1 MPAKTITPADAGVV
15 EGGEDETPSYVVST
29 RNEISKE
36 RAAKRATMSKEE
48 RKRSAKCVRA
58 LSRPHD
64 AAYTNELKAVKEEP
78 TPKRAEYLMEF
89 AEDMEE

>member
-1 MPAKTITPADAGVV
+1 M
-15 EGGEDETPSYVVST
+15 VST
-29 RNEISKE
+29 HNEISKE

-48 RKRSAKCVRA
+48 RKRSEKCVRA

-64 AAYTNELKAVKEEP
+64 AAYMNELKAVKEEP

>member
-1 MPAKTITPADAGVV
+1 M
-15 EGGEDETPSYVVST
+15 VST

-36 RAAKRATMSKEE
+36 RAAKQATLSKED
-48 RKRSAKCVRA
+48 RKQSAKCVRA

-64 AAYTNELKAVKEEP
+64 AAYMNELKAVKEEP

-89 AEDMEE
+89 AEDMEEYDEEYYIHNYIALISISSQ